1 MYMTDI
7 RIDRPETKT
16 HKTQQKNIINLNTV
30 SVYIFQKS
38 WKKK

>member
-1 MYMTDI
+1 MTDI

-16 HKTQQKNIINLNTV
+16 HKTQQKNIINLNTA
-30 SVYIFQKS
+30 SICTFQKP

>member
-1 MYMTDI
+1 MTDI

-16 HKTQQKNIINLNTV
+16 HKTQQKNIINIITV
-30 SVYIFQKS
+30 SVCTFQKP

>member
-1 MYMTDI
+1 MTDI
-7 RIDRPETKT
+7 RIDRPEEAKP

-30 SVYIFQKS
+30 SVYIFQKT

>member
-1 MYMTDI
+1 MTDI

-16 HKTQQKNIINLNTV
+16 HKTQQKNIINININTA
-30 SVYIFQKS
+30 SVCTFQKP

>member
-1 MYMTDI
+1 MTDI

-16 HKTQQKNIINLNTV
+16 HKTQQKNIINIYTA
-30 SVYIFQKS
+30 SVCTFQKP

>member
-1 MYMTDI
+1 MTDI
-7 RIDRPETKT
+7 RIDRPEEAKI

-30 SVYIFQKS
+30 SVYIFQKT

>member
-1 MYMTDI
+1 MTDI
-7 RIDRPETKT
+7 RIDRPEEAKT

-30 SVYIFQKS
+30 SVYIFQKT

>member
-1 MYMTDI
+1 MTDI
-7 RIDRPETKT
+7 RIDRPEEAKT

-30 SVYIFQKS
+30 SVYIFQKN